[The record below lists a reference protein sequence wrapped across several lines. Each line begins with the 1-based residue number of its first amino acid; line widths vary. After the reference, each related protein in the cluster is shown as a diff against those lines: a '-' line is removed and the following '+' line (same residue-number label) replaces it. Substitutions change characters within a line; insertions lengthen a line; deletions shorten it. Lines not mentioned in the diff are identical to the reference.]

1 VDRDDPAYR
10 GQAGYTRALL
20 NLYDPVVLG
29 PVARY
34 VWRCP
39 VDRLVDGYRRDARP
53 RHLDVGPGTGYFI
66 RRSGLPEGAPVTL
79 LDPNPNVLS
88 HATARLQGF
97 NLRTVEANVLKP
109 LPMEDRFASA
119 ALNLVLHCLPGPMPR
134 KAAAIAN
141 VAAVLDGEGV
151 LFGATVLGRSAEHG
165 RLARAVLRAFNAEGG
180 FDNLDDSEDG
190 LREILATS
198 FRDVEVL
205 AIGSVAYFRAA
216 KPSVAAG

>member
-1 VDRDDPAYR
+1 MDRDDPAYR

-29 PVARY
+29 PVARW

-39 VDRLVDGYRRDARP
+39 VDQLVDGYRRNARP
-53 RHLDVGPGTGYFI
+53 RHLDVGPGTGYFVS
-66 RRSGLPEGAPVTL
+66 RSGLPRGAPVTL
-79 LDPNPNVLS
+79 LDPNRNVLR
-88 HATARLQGF
+88 HASARLRKLNVQ
-97 NLRTVEANVLKP
+97 TVEADVLKP
-109 LPMEDRFASA
+109 LPLEDRFASA
-119 ALNLVLHCLPGPMPR
+119 ALNLVLHCLPGPMQR

-141 VAAVLDGEGV
+141 VAAVLDADGV
-151 LFGATVLGRSAEHG
+151 LFGASVLGRSAEHG

-190 LREILATS
+190 IQEILAAS
-198 FRDVEVL
+198 FRDVEVR

-216 KPSVAAG
+216 NPSGAAG

>member
-1 VDRDDPAYR
+1 VDRDDPAYS

-20 NLYDPVVLG
+20 NLYDPIVLG

-79 LDPNPNVLS
+79 LDPNPNVLT
-88 HATARLQGF
+88 HASARLHGF
-97 NLRTVEANVLKP
+97 DLRTVEADVLKP
-109 LPMEDRFASA
+109 LPIDDRFASA
-119 ALNLVLHCLPGPMPR
+119 ALNLVLHCLPGPMHR
-134 KAAAIAN
+134 KASAIAN
-141 VAAVLDGEGV
+141 VAAVLDADGV
-151 LFGATVLGRSAEHG
+151 LFGASVLGRSGHHSP
-165 RLARAVLRAFNAEGG
+165 LARAVLRAFNAEGG
-180 FDNLDDSEDG
+180 FDNLDDSEAG

-198 FRDVEVL
+198 FVDVEVQ
-205 AIGSVAYFRAA
+205 AVGSVAYFRAE
-216 KPSVAAG
+216 KPRVAAG